1 MKWLA
6 ENELLNNASSPALII
21 ISAMITPALL
31 ILGSG
36 SLVATA
42 LQRLARAVDR
52 ARVILQLSDE
62 EARKLGWTQDESK
75 RWLERYATRSVIA
88 ERAVTAFFFA
98 VGIFV
103 LDCLSIAV
111 DRYFADML
119 TWLPV
124 SLTII
129 GMFMI
134 LTGAYF
140 MVLESRLA
148 TLQIREEIQNLYG
161 KKG

>member
-1 MKWLA
+1 VLS
-6 ENELLNNASSPALII
+6 NANSPALII

-31 ILGSG
+31 ILGSA

-52 ARVILQLSDE
+52 ARALLQLSEE
-62 EARKLGWTQDESK
+62 EATKMGWTPDVSK
-75 RWLERYATRSVIA
+75 RWLERYATRSLIA

-98 VGIFV
+98 VGILV
-103 LDCLSIAV
+103 LDCLSIAI
-111 DRYFADML
+111 DRYFADRL

-129 GMFMI
+129 SMCMI
-134 LTGAYF
+134 IVGAYF
-140 MVLESRLA
+140 MLQESRLA
-148 TLQIREEIQNLYG
+148 TLQIREEIQHPIG
-161 KKG
+161 KKK

>member
-1 MKWLA
+1 MVS
-6 ENELLNNASSPALII
+6 NASSPALLI

-42 LQRLARAVDR
+42 LLRLARAVDR
-52 ARVILQLSDE
+52 ARMIIQQSE
-62 EARKLGWTQDESK
+62 EETSKLGRVQDLSK
-75 RWLERYATRSVIA
+75 HWLERYAKRSVLA
-88 ERAVTAFFFA
+88 ERAVAAFFLA
-98 VGIFV
+98 VGILV
-103 LDCLSIAV
+103 LACLSIAV

-129 GMFMI
+129 GMLMI
-134 LTGAYF
+134 FAGAYF
-140 MVLESRLA
+140 MVQESRLA
-148 TLQIREEIQNLYG
+148 SLQIREEIQQFHG
-161 KKG
+161 KSV

>member
-1 MKWLA
+1 MG
-6 ENELLNNASSPALII
+6 NTTSPALMI

-31 ILGSG
+31 ILGSA

-42 LQRLARAVDR
+42 LQRLARTVDR
-52 ARVILQLSDE
+52 ARALLQIWEQDAQKPERRDE
-62 EARKLGWTQDESK
+62 MLN
-75 RWLERYATRSVIA
+75 RWLDRYTKRSLLGERVVS
-88 ERAVTAFFFA
+88 AFFAA

-111 DRYFADML
+111 DHACRNVL

-129 GMFMI
+129 GMI
-134 LTGAYF
+134 LMFSGAYG
-140 MVLESRLA
+140 MLIESRLA
-148 TLQIREEIQNLYG
+148 GLQIREEIQQRRS
-161 KKG
+161 